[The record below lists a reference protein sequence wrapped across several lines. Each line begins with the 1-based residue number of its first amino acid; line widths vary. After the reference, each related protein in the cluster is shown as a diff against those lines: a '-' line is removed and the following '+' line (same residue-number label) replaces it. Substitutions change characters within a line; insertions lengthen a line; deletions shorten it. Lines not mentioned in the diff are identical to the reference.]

1 MMKLA
6 NNSPC
11 IRTPLRNRS
20 RSMIYVS
27 VYTYSLETKL
37 YHEKHSKT
45 ILDEER
51 KVVHKKLVEVKTENQ
66 QMSR

>member
-1 MMKLA
+1 
-6 NNSPC
+6 
-11 IRTPLRNRS
+11 
-20 RSMIYVS
+20 MIYVC

-66 QMSR
+66 QMSRQITRNKMFNKKDEDRKAKKEE